1 MQSFFCLPT
10 SCRSA
15 TAIFFSHFIHSGVAR
30 ASRANELSML
40 WPLISDLC
48 ILPCQSGR
56 RLALASSDFN
66 ELPPRESANLPI
78 LRKPWPA
85 GPEKVPQGVQ
95 FQREG
100 DVTAIAQ
107 QRHFENSQECR
118 ARDVINPFRER
129 VIVPHFP
136 EETAYESAECQRD
149 HSAPVALAEVLQK
162 MRPSHPVVKRLE
174 NQNERS

>member
-10 SCRSA
+10 SCHGA

-30 ASRANELSML
+30 ASRVLVCASRANELSML

-56 RLALASSDFN
+56 RLAVASSDFN
-66 ELPPRESANLPI
+66 ESPPRDRPSQLSM
-78 LRKPWPA
+78 RKPSSA
-85 GPEKVPQGVQ
+85 GPEKVPQRVQ
-95 FQREG
+95 FQREW

-136 EETAYESAECQRD
+136 EETACQSAEC
-149 HSAPVALAEVLQK
+149 
-162 MRPSHPVVKRLE
+162 
-174 NQNERS
+174 